1 MKGPIMTFRL
11 TALRAGSAAFLAA
24 LALSAPARAADTIA
38 AVAANFTD
46 AATEIGAAF
55 EAATGHHVTYS
66 FGSTGQLY
74 TQITQDAPFEV
85 FLAADQARP
94 EKAEAE
100 GFAVPGSRFT
110 YAVGKLVLFSTDPEA
125 IDDSPA
131 ALENPDLTHVA
142 IANPETAPYGAA
154 AVETM
159 KALGLYETLEPK
171 IVQGKSISQ
180 THQFVATGNAPVGFV
195 ALSQVIADETGSRW
209 LVPQDLYTP
218 IRQDAVLLAKGADSE
233 AAKAYI
239 DFLKSPEA
247 LAIIG
252 KYGYGTED

>member
-1 MKGPIMTFRL
+1 MTFRP
-11 TALRAGSAAFLAA
+11 TALRSGIAALLAA
-24 LALSAPARAADTIA
+24 LALSTPARAAETVV
-38 AVAANFTD
+38 AVAANFTE
-46 AATEIGAAF
+46 AATEIGEAF
-55 EAATGHHVTYS
+55 EKATGDRVTYS

-74 TQITQDAPFEV
+74 AQITQDAPFEV

-110 YAVGKLVLFSTDPEA
+110 YAVGKLVLYSTDAGA
-125 IDDSPA
+125 IDGSSD
-131 ALENPDLTHVA
+131 ALGQPGFAHVA
-142 IANPETAPYGAA
+142 IANPVTAPYGAA
-154 AVETM
+154 AVEVM

-180 THQFVATGNAPVGFV
+180 THQFVATGNAELGFV
-195 ALSQVIADETGSRW
+195 ALSQIVADDSGSKW
-209 LVPQDLYTP
+209 MIPQELYTP
-218 IRQDAVLLAKGADSE
+218 IRQDAVLLEKGAGN
-233 AAKAYI
+233 AAARAYL